1 MRLKSS
7 FLLSFFPRI
16 VTSREKTK
24 VWGFIFIILF
34 CYGVFVVFV
43 WSFLFFFWLCPLN
56 YIYML
61 LNIELNIGVNTC
73 WWKYPP
79 LPKPPSF
86 LLLSAPS
93 LTSFN
98 NTFLLSNSC
107 SFFQEALLGVPP
119 AHPTYLRIA
128 LLKFL
133 MYFNT
138 FPAIHSGQGLWIL
151 YHFIPKCFAQCRLCL
166 VTQSCP
172 TLCYPMD
179 CKPARLLCSWGF
191 FRQDY

>member
-16 VTSREKTK
+16 VSSREKTK

-34 CYGVFVVFV
+34 CFGFFCCCFCLGF
-43 WSFLFFFWLCPLN
+43 SLSLFFFFWLCPLN
-56 YIYML
+56 CIYML

-73 WWKYPP
+73 WWKYSP

-107 SFFQEALLGVPP
+107 SSFQDALLGVPP

-128 LLKFL
+128 LLRFL

-151 YHFIPKCFAQCRLCL
+151 YHFIPKCFAQCSAVLNHSVMSNSFL
-166 VTQSCP
+166 P
-172 TLCYPMD
+172 YGL
-179 CKPARLLCSWGF
+179 
-191 FRQDY
+191 

>member
-16 VTSREKTK
+16 VSSREKK
-24 VWGFIFIILF
+24 KSLGIYFYYFILFGVFLLFFFVWGFL
-34 CYGVFVVFV
+34 
-43 WSFLFFFWLCPLN
+43 FFWLSPLN
-56 YIYML
+56 CIYML
-61 LNIELNIGVNTC
+61 LNIGLNIGVNTC
-73 WWKYPP
+73 YFFWWKCPS

-107 SFFQEALLGVPP
+107 SFFQEVLLGVPQ
-119 AHPTYLRIA
+119 AHPTYLRIT

-138 FPAIHSGQGLWIL
+138 FPATHSGQGLWIL
-151 YHFIPKCFAQCRLCL
+151 YHFFPKCFA
-166 VTQSCP
+166 
-172 TLCYPMD
+172 
-179 CKPARLLCSWGF
+179 
-191 FRQDY
+191 